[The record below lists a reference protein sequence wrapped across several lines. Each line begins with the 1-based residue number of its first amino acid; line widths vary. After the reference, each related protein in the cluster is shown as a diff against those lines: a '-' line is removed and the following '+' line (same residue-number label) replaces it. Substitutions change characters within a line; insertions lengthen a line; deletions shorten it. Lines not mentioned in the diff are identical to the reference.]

1 MQCGSTAV
9 RDGLPAGG
17 WWRPGPLLQA
27 APLTR
32 VRTVDDGRAVNL
44 PVCPTGNE
52 HTVIIQPKVRGFICT
67 TTHPT
72 GCALNVRDQI
82 AATKAQGVRNDGPK
96 KVLVIGASS
105 GYGLAARISAAF
117 GFGADT
123 LGVFFEKPGSEKK
136 PGTAGWYNAA
146 AFDREAKAA
155 GLYSRS
161 INGDAFSDA
170 AREKVIE
177 LIRDEMG
184 GQVDLVVYSLA
195 SPVRKLPDT
204 GEVKRSALKP
214 IGEAYTSTAIDTN
227 RDQVIEATIEPASA
241 QEIEDTIAVMGGQ
254 DWQLWIDALEAA
266 GVLADGARTVAF
278 SYIGTEI
285 TWPIYWHG
293 ALGRAKVDLD
303 ATARRLDARLAA
315 NGGSANVA
323 VLKSVVTQA
332 SAAIPVLPLYI
343 AIVFK
348 VMKEKGLHEGTIE
361 QLDRLFRERMYRADG
376 TAGEVDDERRFRLDD
391 WELRDDV
398 QAQCQAVWPQVRTEN
413 LFELTDYAS
422 YKHEFLKLFGFERD
436 DVDYGAEVD
445 PVADFDVIE
454 L

>member
-1 MQCGSTAV
+1 M
-9 RDGLPAGG
+9 
-17 WWRPGPLLQA
+17 
-27 APLTR
+27 
-32 VRTVDDGRAVNL
+32 
-44 PVCPTGNE
+44 
-52 HTVIIQPKVRGFICT
+52 IIHPKVRGFICT

-72 GCALNVRDQI
+72 GCDHNVRDQI
-82 AATKAQGVRNDGPK
+82 AATRARGVRDDGPK
-96 KVLVIGASS
+96 NVLVIGASS

-123 LGVFFEKPGSEKK
+123 LGVFFEKPGTDKK
-136 PGTAGWYNAA
+136 PGTAGWYNSA
-146 AFDREAKAA
+146 AFDRYAKDA

-170 AREKVIE
+170 ARAQAID
-177 LIRDEMG
+177 LIRNEMG

-227 RDQVIEATIEPASA
+227 KDQIIEASIEPATE
-241 QEIEDTIAVMGGQ
+241 QEIADTVTVMGGQ
-254 DWQLWIDALEAA
+254 DWQLWIDALREA
-266 GVLADGARTVAF
+266 GVLADGAKTVAF

-293 ALGRAKVDLD
+293 ALGKAKADLD
-303 ATARRLDARLAA
+303 ATARRIDAQLKET
-315 NGGSANVA
+315 GGSANVA

-343 AIVFK
+343 AIAFK
-348 VMKEKGLHEGTIE
+348 VMKEKGLHEGTLD
-361 QLDRLFRERMYRADG
+361 QLDRLFRERMYRTDG
-376 TAGEVDDERRFRLDD
+376 APGQVDDEARLRLDD

-398 QAQCQAVWPQVRTEN
+398 QAQCKALWPQVTSEN
-413 LFELTDYAS
+413 LFALTDYAG
-422 YKHEFLKLFGFERD
+422 YKHEFLKLFGFERS
-436 DVDYGAEVD
+436 DVDYDAEVD

-454 L
+454 LRE

>member
-1 MQCGSTAV
+1 M
-9 RDGLPAGG
+9 
-17 WWRPGPLLQA
+17 
-27 APLTR
+27 
-32 VRTVDDGRAVNL
+32 
-44 PVCPTGNE
+44 
-52 HTVIIQPKVRGFICT
+52 IIHPKVRGSICT

-72 GCALNVRDQI
+72 GCEHNVRDQI
-82 AATKAQGVRNDGPK
+82 AATQARGVRDDGPK

-123 LGVFFEKPGSEKK
+123 LGVFFEKPGTEKK
-136 PGTAGWYNAA
+136 PGTAGWYNSA
-146 AFDREAKAA
+146 AFDRYAKDA

-170 AREKVIE
+170 ARAQAID
-177 LIRDEMG
+177 LIKNEMG

-227 RDQVIEATIEPASA
+227 KDQIIEASIEPATE
-241 QEIEDTIAVMGGQ
+241 QEIADTVTVMGGE
-254 DWQLWIDALEAA
+254 DWQLWIDALREA
-266 GVLADGARTVAF
+266 GVLADGAKTVAF

-293 ALGRAKVDLD
+293 ALGKAKADLD
-303 ATARRLDARLAA
+303 ETARRIDVQLKET
-315 NGGSANVA
+315 GGSANVA

-343 AIVFK
+343 AIAFK
-348 VMKEKGLHEGTIE
+348 VMKEKGLHEGTLD

-376 TAGEVDDERRFRLDD
+376 APTEVDDEARLRLDD

-398 QAQCQAVWPQVRTEN
+398 QAQCKALWPQITTEN
-413 LFELTDYAS
+413 LFALTDYAG
-422 YKHEFLKLFGFERD
+422 YKHEFLKLFGFERS
-436 DVDYGAEVD
+436 DVDYDAEVD
-445 PVADFDVIE
+445 PVAEFDVIE
-454 L
+454 LRD